1 MAELLKNQLNKKH
14 VNSLANE
21 IKIHHKK
28 FPSKSFAKSVLNSN
42 WSNLELKQRITHI
55 CTNLEKHL
63 PQNYP
68 IALDILL
75 KTGANFSGLEALSFP
90 EFVSTYGRK
99 KQHHKISL
107 KALKQLTQYSS
118 SEFAVR
124 PFILENPKKIMT
136 WMTRLSKHK
145 NYHIRRLASEGCRPR
160 LPWAPA
166 LPDFKKDPSL
176 IFPIL
181 ESLKNDPKLYVRKSV
196 ANNINDICKD
206 NPELVFKF
214 LKKWNKTSPSE
225 DTQWIIKHGLRS
237 LIKEGHPE
245 ALSLLGYKQNTQI
258 SMRQIKLFQK
268 DVTVGNKLEF
278 QTKLINNSKSKQRC
292 IIDYIIHHY
301 KKMVNTDLRFL
312 NLNKL
317 NYSQVKL

>member
-1 MAELLKNQLNKKH
+1 
-14 VNSLANE
+14 
-21 IKIHHKK
+21 
-28 FPSKSFAKSVLNSN
+28 
-42 WSNLELKQRITHI
+42 
-55 CTNLEKHL
+55 
-63 PQNYP
+63 
-68 IALDILL
+68 
-75 KTGANFSGLEALSFP
+75 
-90 EFVSTYGRK
+90 
-99 KQHHKISL
+99 
-107 KALKQLTQYSS
+107 
-118 SEFAVR
+118 
-124 PFILENPKKIMT
+124 
-136 WMTRLSKHK
+136 MTRLSKHK

-181 ESLKNDPKLYVRKSV
+181 ENLKNDPKLYVRKSV

-301 KKMVNTDLRFL
+301 KKNGEHRPKVFKLKQIEL
-312 NLNKL
+312 QPGEIIILNKSH
-317 NYSQVKL
+317 NFQKINTRKYYSGKHFIQIQINGLKQKKIGFHLIE